1 MFYHAE
7 KGLCISARSDG
18 SINMQVIMEAV
29 GGGGHQTVAGAQVGD
44 EADQEA
50 ITKTL
55 IQEAEKQIEE
65 EKE

>member
-1 MFYHAE
+1 
-7 KGLCISARSDG
+7 
-18 SINMQVIMEAV
+18 MQVIMEAV